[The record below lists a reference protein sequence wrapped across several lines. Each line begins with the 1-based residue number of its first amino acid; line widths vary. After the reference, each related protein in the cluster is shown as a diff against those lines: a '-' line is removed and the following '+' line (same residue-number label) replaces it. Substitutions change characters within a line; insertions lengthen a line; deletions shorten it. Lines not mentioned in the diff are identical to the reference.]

1 MSYLASFT
9 SESSAPFTSPMGKP
23 LPLGLGHLLPWL
35 LSFLLLPSPSLAD
48 VGTASFYG
56 PPYLPT
62 ACYGSDE
69 GQFPADNLYAG
80 AGEGIWDNG
89 ASCGRVYL
97 VRCLSS
103 ATPDACV
110 EGQTIQVV
118 ILDRAATLNSIPSTN
133 GTTMVLSSPAFGMIT
148 QQSVGVINI
157 EFTPI

>member
-1 MSYLASFT
+1 
-9 SESSAPFTSPMGKP
+9 MGKP
-23 LPLGLGHLLPWL
+23 LPLGLSNLLPWL

-69 GQFPADNLYAG
+69 GQFPADNLYA
-80 AGEGIWDNG
+80 ASGEGIWDNG
-89 ASCGRVYL
+89 ASCGREYL

-110 EGQTIQVV
+110 DGQTIQVV
-118 ILDRAATLNSIPSTN
+118 ILDHAATLNSMPSTN
-133 GTTMVLSSPAFGMIT
+133 GTTMVLSTTAFGMIT
-148 QQSVGVINI
+148 QQSVELINI
-157 EFTPI
+157 EFTP